1 MGTINLGRVFLGGVV
16 AGVIYCLLALPLM
29 FFVGGDVLKALNVER
44 MSPRVVAMA
53 LSANIL
59 VAITILWV
67 YAAIRPR
74 FGPGPKT
81 AVIAVVIIWWTIFVV
96 DMFLIATGLGQLG
109 PFLLLFLY
117 SLVASVLAT
126 LVGAR
131 LYQEESG

>member
-1 MGTINLGRVFLGGVV
+1 MGTINWSRVFLGGVV
-16 AGVIYCLLALPLM
+16 AGVIYCLLALPPM
-29 FFVGGDVLKALNVER
+29 FFVGGDVLKALNVE
-44 MSPRVVAMA
+44 MSPQVVAMA
-53 LSANIL
+53 LSGNIL
-59 VAITILWV
+59 VAITILSV

-96 DMFLIATGLGQLG
+96 EMFLILTGLGPLG

-117 SLVASVLAT
+117 AVVTSVLGT
-126 LVGAR
+126 LVGAW